1 VKSKLTREPL
11 RHRLARVLEP
21 YGSPGSTRLN
31 LLLDLF
37 LLLCIIISC
46 LLVPLEHY
54 YPEHQPLLWA
64 IEVSFAVFFAGE
76 YLLRWYAAEQRWRY
90 PFTFLA
96 IIDLLA
102 ILPTLL
108 MLSSQAMALRLV
120 RGFRILRLLRLIRLL
135 RLLRYGFWVHRAWV
149 SVRIW
154 GSALNQT
161 YRLAQLGRLFGWLCV
176 AWLIGANMLFVTE
189 SNLAPRPGPFSDY
202 WTSYWHILI
211 ALVSGIE
218 DKEPLS
224 LLGRIEMTVML
235 ITGLCVVG
243 MFTGEIV
250 SILVKKAQRA
260 GKLVLKPPRARFERH
275 ILILGENTHLDNVI
289 RQVSAAYRHRP
300 HIVVVCP
307 NADELKIGEPKLY
320 RKVYAV
326 AGDPVDVAV
335 LDHAAVDNA
344 SRVIVLSSDRPGCGP
359 PSELDSRALMQTLA
373 VVARRRADPLPIVV
387 ELQSDET
394 LDFARPLTG
403 IDLLVGRHYGEKLI
417 SQAVLNPGITEVYVE
432 LMTFTDQ
439 STEFYLVPVPPHL
452 RGKSYQD
459 AQLAF
464 LDYDD
469 EDMVLTGIDRS
480 PPDQPTTRFVL
491 NPTGGATPLSEEEL
505 VLRADDR
512 LILLAYERPT
522 FATISTDDRWSGR
535 VIERS

>member
-1 VKSKLTREPL
+1 MKLKKTREPL
-11 RHRLARVLEP
+11 RRRLARLLEP
-21 YGSPGSTRLN
+21 YGSPGATRLN

-37 LLLCIIISC
+37 ILLCIIISC

-54 YPEHQPLLWA
+54 YPEHQPLLWTV
-64 IEVSFAVFFAGE
+64 EVSFALFFTVE
-76 YLLRWYAAEQRWRY
+76 YLLRWYAAERRWRY

-96 IIDLLA
+96 LIDLLA
-102 ILPTLL
+102 IVPTLL
-108 MLSSQAMALRLV
+108 MLSTQAMALRLV
-120 RGFRILRLLRLIRLL
+120 RTFRILRLLRLIRLL

-149 SVRIW
+149 SLRIW

-161 YRLAQLGRLFGWLCV
+161 YRLVQLGRLFGWLFI
-176 AWLIGANMLFVTE
+176 AWLIGANMLYITE

-260 GKLVLKPPRARFERH
+260 GKMMLKPPQARFERH

-307 NADELKIGEPKLY
+307 RADELKLGEARLY
-320 RKVYAV
+320 RKVFAV
-326 AGDPVDVAV
+326 PGDPVEVAV
-335 LDHAAVDNA
+335 LEQAEVDGA
-344 SRVIVLSSDRPGCGP
+344 SRVIVLSSDRPGCGEA
-359 PSELDSRALMQTLA
+359 SELDSRALMQTLA

-387 ELQSDET
+387 ELQSEES
-394 LDFARPLTG
+394 LDFARPLRG
-403 IDLLVGRHYGEKLI
+403 IDLLVGRHYGEKLL

-432 LMTFTDQ
+432 LMTFTDVT
-439 STEFYLVPVPPHL
+439 TEFYIVPVPKHL
-452 RGKSYQD
+452 RAKSYQE

-464 LDYDD
+464 LDCDD
-469 EDMVLTGIDRS
+469 EDMVLAGIDRS
-480 PPDQPTTRFVL
+480 PPGEPATRFFL
-491 NPTGGATPLSEEEL
+491 NPTGGSTPLADDEL
-505 VLRADDR
+505 MLRDDDR
-512 LILLAYERPT
+512 LLLLAYERPT
-522 FATISTDDRWSGR
+522 FVTISTDDRWSGR
-535 VIERS
+535 VIDRS